1 MADLAERVDD
11 LICTFEGGGETTMDT
26 VAMLIFG
33 WMVFG
38 LFVLAIGKY
47 IYQRFVGGLPED
59 AKPVIEDIS
68 AVTIPTVS
76 VEDGA
81 VVVKPVPPTPPVRR
95 RPVPKKVSPGPAPLP
110 TASKGG
116 LQKAGSLNSHLNHHA
131 RQGLQLLNAPQATGP
146 DGDSVRWVN
155 RVFQWLY
162 CDLTAVQEVINT
174 WILNLNEFT
183 KKSVTEHGVGVEF
196 VRVLPESHSP
206 TLSSVFSEC
215 APNEDVTITCDFEAT
230 PALQLKAFRQ
240 KGEKVEVSH
249 YRVNVNRL
257 RARLNLSVLTEK
269 LLVDAK
275 FDGWPDIKVALAQV
289 GSIRNSLGSDEA
301 AMQEVINDIVV
312 TAIRSSSIH
321 LNFSKYNACPRFDR
335 YMAPATPV
343 LPVHYDSMSNHTRAA
358 AEKRLLV
365 KIVKAANLGS
375 DKGCVEPYCVV
386 EMDEPAQKFSTTFRS
401 NTNSPIWDEHFKFE
415 LSPNTMELMFE
426 IYDRSDHRFLG
437 LGIVGVEELL
447 ASPSQRQVILLQ
459 PRPYETD
466 QVSGSLTVEFM
477 FVDINDG
484 PLIGRRGEMPL
495 KLKETVK
502 SVSPT
507 GAVITTT
514 KTVYSKGKKL
524 FYLQFCVLIRKILDG
539 VANGV
544 DGLADSALRE
554 LELRNA
560 RTGANTQASKS
571 TLIIHSVQRQ
581 TPQRPVV
588 KVELTEGGQ
597 WHEVPEIVQPEQGT
611 REEAELHDG
620 EATNGVNA
628 TLPDERGRTKK
639 KKRDFFGTIKKRLSR
654 SKNRSKSVDPSL
666 RDESLGRDASLNR
679 SVSADRARD
688 ASASDPNRSVT
699 VPKGLDGSTRSS
711 LSEASGISGASTRTY
726 VNDAST
732 LVLETIENGV
742 KKHYLVPLSLAQ
754 RSKWRKK
761 GVKLHIYNDHT
772 FVARHLPGGTVCTV
786 CTKSVARRIGKQGY
800 ECRDCL
806 LRCHKHCHVKADTT
820 CPNST
825 IQSIELQVMQN
836 SPLGPSKLATMSS

>member
-1 MADLAERVDD
+1 
-11 LICTFEGGGETTMDT
+11 MDT

-47 IYQRFVGGLPED
+47 LYQRLVGGLPED

-68 AVTIPTVS
+68 AVTIPSVS

-81 VVVKPVPPTPPVRR
+81 IVVKPVPPTPPVRR
-95 RPVPKKVSPGPAPLP
+95 RTAPKKVSPGPAPP
-110 TASKGG
+110 PASGRSAKAASPG
-116 LQKAGSLNSHLNHHA
+116 LGAQPKQLARHGTPLLNS
-131 RQGLQLLNAPQATGP
+131 PTATGP
-146 DGDSVRWVN
+146 DTDSVRWVN

-162 CDLTAVQEVINT
+162 CDLTAVQDVINT
-174 WILNLNEFT
+174 WILALNEFT

-196 VRVLPESHSP
+196 VRVLPESHAPS
-206 TLSSVFSEC
+206 LSSVFSEC
-215 APNEDVTITCDFEAT
+215 ASNDDVTITCDFEAS

-257 RARLNLSVLTEK
+257 RARLNLSVITEK

-275 FDGWPDIKVALAQV
+275 FDGWPDIKVSLAQV
-289 GSIRNSLGSDEA
+289 GSIRNSFGADES

-312 TAIRSSSIH
+312 TAIRSSTIH

-335 YMAPATPV
+335 YSGPLTPI

-365 KIVKAANLGS
+365 KVVKAVDLGS
-375 DKGCVEPYCVV
+375 DKGCGEPYCVV
-386 EMDEPAQKFSTTFRS
+386 EMDEPPQKFATAVRP

-415 LSPNTMELMFE
+415 LSPHTMELLFE
-426 IYDRSDHRFLG
+426 IFDRTNRRFLG

-447 ASPSQRQVILLQ
+447 ANPSQRQVIVLQ
-459 PRPYETD
+459 PRPYEPD
-466 QVSGSLTVEFM
+466 QVSGTLTVEFM
-477 FVDINDG
+477 FVDVNDG
-484 PLIGRRGEMPL
+484 SVIGGVGDMPL

-514 KTVYSKGKKL
+514 KTVYSK
-524 FYLQFCVLIRKILDG
+524 DG

-544 DGLADSALRE
+544 DGLADSTLRE

-560 RTGANTQASKS
+560 RIGANTQANKS
-571 TLIIHSVQRQ
+571 TLIIHSVQR
-581 TPQRPVV
+581 P
-588 KVELTEGGQ
+588 GQ
-597 WHEVPEIVQPEQGT
+597 
-611 REEAELHDG
+611 EAAESLAG
-620 EATNGVNA
+620 EATNGVDP
-628 TLPDERGRTKK
+628 TLDERGRTKK

-654 SKNRSKSVDPSL
+654 SKNRSKSVDPSV

-688 ASASDPNRSVT
+688 SSIGDPNRGGA
-699 VPKGLDGSTRSS
+699 VPKGLEGSTRSS
-711 LSEASGISGASTRTY
+711 LSEASGISGASNRTY
-726 VNDAST
+726 VSEAST
-732 LVLETIENGV
+732 LVLESIENGV

-761 GVKLHIYNDHT
+761 GIKLHIYNDHT
-772 FVARHLPGGTVCTV
+772 FVAKHLPGGTVCTV

-806 LRCHKHCHVKADTT
+806 MRCHKHCHIKADST

-825 IQSIELQVMQN
+825 IQSIEL
-836 SPLGPSKLATMSS
+836 

>member
-47 IYQRFVGGLPED
+47 LYQRLLGGLPED

-68 AVTIPTVS
+68 AVTIPSVS

-81 VVVKPVPPTPPVRR
+81 IVVKPVPPTPPVRR
-95 RPVPKKVSPGPAPLP
+95 RTAPKKVSPGPAPP
-110 TASKGG
+110 PASGRSAKAASPG
-116 LQKAGSLNSHLNHHA
+116 LGAQPKQLARHGAPLLNS
-131 RQGLQLLNAPQATGP
+131 PTATGP
-146 DGDSVRWVN
+146 DTDSVRWVN

-162 CDLTAVQEVINT
+162 CDLTAVQDVINT
-174 WILNLNEFT
+174 WILALNEFT

-196 VRVLPESHSP
+196 VRVLPESHAPS
-206 TLSSVFSEC
+206 LSSVFSEC
-215 APNEDVTITCDFEAT
+215 ASNDDVTITCDFEAS

-257 RARLNLSVLTEK
+257 RARLNLSVITEK

-275 FDGWPDIKVALAQV
+275 FDGWPDIKVSLAQV
-289 GSIRNSLGSDEA
+289 GSIRNSFGADES

-312 TAIRSSSIH
+312 TAIRSSTIH

-335 YMAPATPV
+335 YSGPLSPI
-343 LPVHYDSMSNHTRAA
+343 LPVHYDSMVITISSHKIHHSTLADLHLQSNHTRAA

-365 KIVKAANLGS
+365 KVVKAVDLGS
-375 DKGCVEPYCVV
+375 DKGCGEPYCVV
-386 EMDEPAQKFSTTFRS
+386 EMDEPPQKFATAVRP

-415 LSPNTMELMFE
+415 LSPHTMELLFE
-426 IYDRSDHRFLG
+426 IFDRTNRRFLG

-447 ASPSQRQVILLQ
+447 ANPSQRQVIVLQ
-459 PRPYETD
+459 PRPYEPD
-466 QVSGSLTVEFM
+466 QVSGTLTVEFM
-477 FVDINDG
+477 FVDVNDG
-484 PLIGRRGEMPL
+484 SVIGGVGDMPL

-514 KTVYSKGKKL
+514 KTVYSK
-524 FYLQFCVLIRKILDG
+524 DG

-560 RTGANTQASKS
+560 RIGANTQANKS

-581 TPQRPVV
+581 TPPRPVV
-588 KVELTEGGQ
+588 KVELTEGQ
-597 WHEVPEIVQPEQGT
+597 WHEVPEIVTPEPGQ
-611 REEAELHDG
+611 EAAESLAG
-620 EATNGVNA
+620 EATNGVDP
-628 TLPDERGRTKK
+628 TLDERGRTKK

-654 SKNRSKSVDPSL
+654 SKNRSKSVDPSV
-666 RDESLGRDASLNR
+666 RDESLGRDTSLNR

-688 ASASDPNRSVT
+688 SSIGDPNRGGAGYLS
-699 VPKGLDGSTRSS
+699 VPKGLEGSTRSS
-711 LSEASGISGASTRTY
+711 LSEASGISGASNRTY
-726 VNDAST
+726 VSEAST
-732 LVLETIENGV
+732 LVLESIENGV

-761 GVKLHIYNDHT
+761 GIKLHIYNDHT
-772 FVARHLPGGTVCTV
+772 FVAKHLPGGTVCTV

-806 LRCHKHCHVKADTT
+806 MRCHKHCHIKADST

-825 IQSIELQVMQN
+825 IQSIELSLLPVL
-836 SPLGPSKLATMSS
+836 SE

>member
-1 MADLAERVDD
+1 
-11 LICTFEGGGETTMDT
+11 MDT

-47 IYQRFVGGLPED
+47 LYQRLVGGLPED

-68 AVTIPTVS
+68 AVTIPSVS

-81 VVVKPVPPTPPVRR
+81 IVVKPVPPTPPVRR
-95 RPVPKKVSPGPAPLP
+95 RTAPKKVSPGPAPP
-110 TASKGG
+110 PASGRSAKAASPG
-116 LQKAGSLNSHLNHHA
+116 LGAQPKQLARHGTPLLNS
-131 RQGLQLLNAPQATGP
+131 PTATGP
-146 DGDSVRWVN
+146 DTDSVRWVN

-162 CDLTAVQEVINT
+162 CDLTAVQDVINT
-174 WILNLNEFT
+174 WILALNEFT

-196 VRVLPESHSP
+196 VRVLPESHAPS
-206 TLSSVFSEC
+206 LSSVFSEC
-215 APNEDVTITCDFEAT
+215 ASNDDVTITCDFEAS

-257 RARLNLSVLTEK
+257 RARLNLSVITEK

-275 FDGWPDIKVALAQV
+275 FDGWPDIKVSLAQV
-289 GSIRNSLGSDEA
+289 GSIRNSFGADES

-312 TAIRSSSIH
+312 TAIRSSTIH

-335 YMAPATPV
+335 YSGPLTPI

-365 KIVKAANLGS
+365 KVVKAVDLGS
-375 DKGCVEPYCVV
+375 DKGCGEPYCVV
-386 EMDEPAQKFSTTFRS
+386 EMDEPPQKFATAVRP

-415 LSPNTMELMFE
+415 LSPHTMELLFE
-426 IYDRSDHRFLG
+426 IFDRTNRRFLG

-447 ASPSQRQVILLQ
+447 ANPSQRQVIVLQ
-459 PRPYETD
+459 PRPYEPD
-466 QVSGSLTVEFM
+466 QVSGTLTVEFM
-477 FVDINDG
+477 FVDVNDG
-484 PLIGRRGEMPL
+484 SVIGGVGDMPL

-514 KTVYSKGKKL
+514 KTVYSK
-524 FYLQFCVLIRKILDG
+524 DG

-544 DGLADSALRE
+544 DGLADSTLRE

-560 RTGANTQASKS
+560 RIGANTQANKS

-581 TPQRPVV
+581 TPPRPVV
-588 KVELTEGGQ
+588 KVELTEGQ
-597 WHEVPEIVQPEQGT
+597 WHEVPEIVTPEPGQ
-611 REEAELHDG
+611 EAAESLAG
-620 EATNGVNA
+620 EATNGVDP
-628 TLPDERGRTKK
+628 TLDERGRTKK

-654 SKNRSKSVDPSL
+654 SKNRSKSVDPSV

-688 ASASDPNRSVT
+688 SSIGDPNRGGA
-699 VPKGLDGSTRSS
+699 VPKGLEGSTRSS
-711 LSEASGISGASTRTY
+711 LSEASGISGASNRTY
-726 VNDAST
+726 
-732 LVLETIENGV
+732 
-742 KKHYLVPLSLAQ
+742 

-761 GVKLHIYNDHT
+761 GIKLHIYNDHT
-772 FVARHLPGGTVCTV
+772 FVAKHLPGGTVCTV

-806 LRCHKHCHVKADTT
+806 MRCHKHCHIKADST

-825 IQSIELQVMQN
+825 IQSIELEVLQQG
-836 SPLGPSKLATMSS
+836 SPHGPSKLAS